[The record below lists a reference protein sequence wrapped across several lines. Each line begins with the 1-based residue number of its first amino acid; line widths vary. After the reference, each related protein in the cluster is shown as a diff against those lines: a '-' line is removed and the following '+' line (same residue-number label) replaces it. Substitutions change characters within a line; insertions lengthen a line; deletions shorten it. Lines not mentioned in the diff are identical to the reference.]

1 MAMRRSGFRL
11 SLLAGRAV
19 GAALRPLQSSALYST
34 TSDSD
39 YLLGTLPETMK
50 AAVLWEPR
58 KPMTIE
64 ELKFPR
70 PQFGEVLVRT
80 KGAISHLLEPHHG
93 VTVFAGSMHINQ
105 VDWKLIGSLNFSS
118 TIYVSESHSVNAFC
132 VDVLGGHRRI

>member
-39 YLLGTLPETMK
+39 YL
-50 AAVLWEPR
+50 LWEPR